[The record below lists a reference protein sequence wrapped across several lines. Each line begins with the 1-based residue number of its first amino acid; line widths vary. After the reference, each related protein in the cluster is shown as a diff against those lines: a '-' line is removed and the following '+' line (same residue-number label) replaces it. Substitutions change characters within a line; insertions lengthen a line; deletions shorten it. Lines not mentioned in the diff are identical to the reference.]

1 MFYVVRPGCTLQKQE
16 SVKVILDVG
25 NTTVEEKY
33 LGLSTPDGRMS
44 KEKFK
49 STKERLVKRCSSW
62 GEKYMSGAR
71 MS

>member
-1 MFYVVRPGCTLQKQE
+1 MWA
-16 SVKVILDVG
+16 
-25 NTTVEEKY
+25 
-33 LGLSTPDGRMS
+33 TPDGRMS